1 MSTSRNSPTRQHRPT
16 GHPRARPVG
25 RLLALL
31 AVPLLALNLRPGASG
46 VGPIL
51 PQVSE
56 AIGVGRAAEGL
67 LAAMPCLVFGIVGWL
82 AVPFARRVGVSGALV
97 IGAIASAIGLALR
110 PAMDSLWPFLL
121 ATAVGLGGAALGNV
135 LVPAWVKRH
144 THSRVV
150 IMMTVYSVMLSVGG
164 AAGTFLAVPLMGLA
178 PDSAPFAPWQLSLEV
193 WSWAFVVAALLWLV
207 VLARVR
213 FDFPREPATG
223 SDTPRGSLRRS
234 PTAWAMTL
242 LFGLQSTNAYV
253 QFAFVPGFLMGA
265 GMSAPAAGMLTAT
278 IQLWGIVG
286 GLLMPTVIDRWG
298 TLLRWFIL
306 AFGLVTT
313 AGYLGLW
320 LAPQILPALWV
331 TLLGIGGLAF
341 PTVIAMIP
349 DRTRDPAVTARLS
362 GMVQPVGYLLAAIGP
377 LVVGVVM
384 QVTGATAPAL
394 VILAVGGL
402 GLGAVGLVA
411 GRPAI
416 VDDEL
421 A

>member
-1 MSTSRNSPTRQHRPT
+1 MSRTHPPAPGSHTR
-16 GHPRARPVG
+16 GRPVG
-25 RLLALL
+25 RFLAVL
-31 AVPLLALNLRPGASG
+31 AVPLLGLNLRPGASG

-97 IGAIASAIGLALR
+97 IGALASAIGLALR
-110 PAMDSLWPFLL
+110 PAMGSLWPFLL

-144 THSRVV
+144 THTRAVL
-150 IMMTVYSVMLSVGG
+150 MMTVYSVTLSLGG
-164 AAGTFLAVPLMGLA
+164 AAGSLLAVPLLSLTPAAA
-178 PDSAPFAPWQLSLEV
+178 PWAPWQLSLEV
-193 WSWAFVVAALLWLV
+193 WSWAFVLAALLWLV
-207 VLARVR
+207 VLARVG

-223 SDTPRGSLRRS
+223 SATPRGSLRRS

-242 LFGLQSTNAYV
+242 MFGLQSTNAYV
-253 QFAFVPGFLMGA
+253 QFAFVPGFLMDA
-265 GMSAPAAGMLTAT
+265 GMSAPAAGILTAT
-278 IQLWGIVG
+278 IQLWGILG
-286 GLLMPTVIDRWG
+286 GLVMPTVIDRWG
-298 TLLRWFIL
+298 GALRWFIL

-313 AGYLGLW
+313 VAYLGLW
-320 LAPQILPALWV
+320 LAPQFSPVLWV
-331 TLLGIGGLAF
+331 MLLGLGGLAF

-349 DRTRDPAVTARLS
+349 DRTRHPAVTARLS
-362 GMVQPVGYLLAAIGP
+362 GMVQPVGYLIAALGP

-384 QVTGATAPAL
+384 QATGASGPAL
-394 VILAVGGL
+394 AILAASGL
-402 GLGAVGLVA
+402 GLGAAGLVA

-421 A
+421 G